1 MAYSE
6 TDKEFY
12 GIVLATIED
21 IGPDLTFNKSVL
33 ANDEAMLLA
42 IQTFT
47 LVGIGTG
54 APEGFHGPLP
64 VPKRPD
70 MQTLIYT
77 FVTSGVDSG
86 DVRVQKHGR
95 QRALFLL
102 FGTGSVQY
110 DSSMMEALSL
120 YVEGF
125 LKRQEDLTEETFE
138 EFKEVIENSALF
150 YIDRIGL
157 YAKEIEKARK
167 RIRELEDEINEL
179 RGQLKTSQTLYV
191 SQKSSSQVEFHQKLN
206 FLEII
211 ADQTD
216 ITQGL
221 LLLWSQKNKEMPLSR
236 LAKAL
241 GIHGGRLRLKLHKYV
256 KSGLL
261 EITEAGIVR
270 IVVKG

>member
-1 MAYSE
+1 MAYAKSN
-6 TDKEFY
+6 KEFY

-77 FVTSGVDSG
+77 FVTSGVDSA

-102 FGTGSVQY
+102 FRTGSVQY
-110 DSSMMEALSL
+110 DSSMIEALSL

-157 YAKEIEKARK
+157 YAKEIEKARN
-167 RIRELEDEINEL
+167 RIRELEIQNTEL
-179 RGQLKTSQTLYV
+179 KRLLTTSKTS
-191 SQKSSSQVEFHQKLN
+191 KSRKTSPQDASNRKLH

-211 ADQTD
+211 ANQND

-221 LLLWSQKNKEMPLSR
+221 LLLWSQKNKEMPLSQ

-241 GIHGGRLRLKLHKYV
+241 GIHGGQIRFKLHKYT
-256 KSGLL
+256 KCGLL
-261 EITEAGIVR
+261 EITEAGIIR
-270 IVVKG
+270 IIVKG

>member
-1 MAYSE
+1 MAYSKS
-6 TDKEFY
+6 DKAFY

-77 FVTSGVDSG
+77 FVTSGVDSA

-157 YAKEIEKARK
+157 YAKEIEKARN
-167 RIRELEDEINEL
+167 RIRELEIENNEL
-179 RGQLKTSQTLYV
+179 KSQSRAVQTRTV
-191 SQKSSSQVEFHQKLN
+191 SQKSSSRDVSQQKLN

-211 ADQTD
+211 SDQNN
-216 ITQGL
+216 ITRGL
-221 LLLWSQKNKEMPLSR
+221 LLLWSQKNKEMPLSQ
-236 LAKAL
+236 LVKFL
-241 GIHGGRLRLKLHKYV
+241 GVHGGQLRFKLHKYI
-256 KSGLL
+256 KAGLL
-261 EITEAGIVR
+261 EITDAGIIR
-270 IVVKG
+270 IIFKG